1 MLVPTPVATTTIRIR
16 LDSAKIA
23 KLTRQEFPD
32 FNRAFPS
39 GGYFNVDVETMS
51 SGNTKLR
58 LSDEQEYPD
67 NKINRLAEDI
77 INTVY
82 LSLASDIL

>member
-1 MLVPTPVATTTIRIR
+1 MLASKPVATTTIRIR

-23 KLTRQEFPD
+23 KLMKAEAPD

-39 GGYFNVDVETMS
+39 GGYFNIDVETMQ

-58 LSDEQEYPD
+58 LSDKQEYPD
-67 NKINRLAEDI
+67 NKFSRLAEDI
-77 INTVY
+77 INNVY
-82 LSLASDIL
+82 LSLASEIL